1 VSGLCVKTCFNT
13 FVPLITKAGLFTMD
27 KLYRVVIID
36 DDEFSADNLCLE
48 LKKYNRLSI
57 DGMARNGVNGRKLL
71 EKVHPDL
78 LFLDVELPDMKGMEL
93 LEQIRGAITW
103 NMQIV
108 FYTAYDKYMIYAIRG
123 AAFDYLLKP
132 IDKKELEGIID
143 RFMKKEEE
151 SAAASLAIPARVHS
165 VGEHTFMISTPTN
178 DLRILRSIDIGFFRY
193 NSDRKLWEVVLNNQL
208 PLLLKKNTT
217 ADHIKGYDPCFVQ
230 IHQSY
235 IININYLMM
244 IKENR
249 CVMFPPFEN
258 ITELQVSKKFRKELQ
273 DRFYLL

>member
-1 VSGLCVKTCFNT
+1 
-13 FVPLITKAGLFTMD
+13 MD

-143 RFMKKEEE
+143 
-151 SAAASLAIPARVHS
+151 P
-165 VGEHTFMISTPTN
+165 FMISTPTN

>member
-1 VSGLCVKTCFNT
+1 
-13 FVPLITKAGLFTMD
+13 MD

-178 DLRILRSIDIGFFRY
+178 DLRILRSIDIGFF
-193 NSDRKLWEVVLNNQL
+193 L

-217 ADHIKGYDPCFVQ
+217 ADHIKGYDSCFVQ

>member
-1 VSGLCVKTCFNT
+1 
-13 FVPLITKAGLFTMD
+13 MD

-151 SAAASLAIPARVHS
+151 SAGGH
-165 VGEHTFMISTPTN
+165 
-178 DLRILRSIDIGFFRY
+178 
-193 NSDRKLWEVVLNNQL
+193 
-208 PLLLKKNTT
+208 
-217 ADHIKGYDPCFVQ
+217 
-230 IHQSY
+230 
-235 IININYLMM
+235 
-244 IKENR
+244 
-249 CVMFPPFEN
+249 
-258 ITELQVSKKFRKELQ
+258 
-273 DRFYLL
+273 

>member
-1 VSGLCVKTCFNT
+1 
-13 FVPLITKAGLFTMD
+13 MD

-165 VGEHTFMISTPTN
+165 VGEHTFMIGTVVK
-178 DLRILRSIDIGFFRY
+178 RIKLYNELID
-193 NSDRKLWEVVLNNQL
+193 NV
-208 PLLLKKNTT
+208 
-217 ADHIKGYDPCFVQ
+217 
-230 IHQSY
+230 
-235 IININYLMM
+235 
-244 IKENR
+244 
-249 CVMFPPFEN
+249 
-258 ITELQVSKKFRKELQ
+258 
-273 DRFYLL
+273 